1 MKYILPAAVA
11 IGSGIVT
18 LLSYFLTTPM
28 LVSTRTMLVDWA
40 VVLGGLAVLVGVLN
54 LLLVNARRIQ
64 AGERGWPYNLVTVSA
79 IILTLAIAM
88 LEGFGK
94 GITPL
99 SDPASTTN
107 ALFQSIVVAG
117 QATLAGLVAIFLVVA
132 AVRLLRTRP
141 SGWSVVFLV
150 VLLIVLI
157 GWLPLASTGVLNRL
171 REWLLSVPAA
181 AGARGI
187 LLGVALGTLVIGL
200 RVLIGVERPYKD

>member
-11 IGSGIVT
+11 IGTGIVT
-18 LLSYFLTTPM
+18 LLGYFLTTPM
-28 LVSTRTMLVDWA
+28 LVGIRVTLVDWA

-64 AGERGWPYNLVTVSA
+64 AGEQGWPYNLVTMLAVV
-79 IILTLAIAM
+79 LTLAIAM

-94 GITPL
+94 EVTPL

-107 ALFQSIVVAG
+107 ALFRGVVAAG
-117 QATLAGLVAIFLVVA
+117 QATLASLAMIFLVVA

-150 VLLIVLI
+150 ALLIVLI
-157 GWLPLASTGVLNRL
+157 GWLPLTSMGALNRL
-171 REWLLSVPAA
+171 REWLLGVPAA